1 MFSPRVRCFSLW
13 VYVGKQIPHNK
24 RVERGRVWALSLKV
38 LWEQGRYGVRN
49 TRPTLRKEREISVV
63 LIPSC
68 TISFLSVCNCGTEQ
82 RMLRLS
88 LPPQLV
94 YLGIFSKTSPEGFF
108 LTDGSRSYTVDNVNH
123 HCSTKWSYPCREP
136 FLNPVSSCPQH
147 RITIVKTVTFNYTRL
162 LSPCLLIIWCIG
174 LNLHS
179 QCFRKPACA
188 QYHCMAPPQIALSLM
203 AHQLWDLVLNLVLL
217 SSPAIF
223 YT

>member
-1 MFSPRVRCFSLW
+1 MLFSLSLRGWANTTQQMSWERKGLNSQFEGTVRAREAWCQEYETHTQEGERDQCGSHPLMPLFPFYQYVTVAQNSACWGW
-13 VYVGKQIPHNK
+13 V
-24 RVERGRVWALSLKV
+24 
-38 LWEQGRYGVRN
+38 
-49 TRPTLRKEREISVV
+49 
-63 LIPSC
+63 
-68 TISFLSVCNCGTEQ
+68 F
-82 RMLRLS
+82 
-88 LPPQLV
+88 PPQLV

-108 LTDGSRSYTVDNVNH
+108 FLTDGSRSYTVGNVNH
-123 HCSTKWSYPCREP
+123 HCSTKWSHPCREP

-147 RITIVKTVTFNYTRL
+147 RITTVKTVTFNYTRL